1 MIKASTLEG
10 LRVTPNVR
18 IAKPFSFQYSLLI
31 TLKTDVF
38 RGIKREHWGKK
49 GYRGT

>member
-1 MIKASTLEG
+1 MVKASTLEG

-18 IAKPFSFQYSLLI
+18 IAKPFSFQYPLLI
-31 TLKTDVF
+31 TLKTSVQK
-38 RGIKREHWGKK
+38 GTLGKK